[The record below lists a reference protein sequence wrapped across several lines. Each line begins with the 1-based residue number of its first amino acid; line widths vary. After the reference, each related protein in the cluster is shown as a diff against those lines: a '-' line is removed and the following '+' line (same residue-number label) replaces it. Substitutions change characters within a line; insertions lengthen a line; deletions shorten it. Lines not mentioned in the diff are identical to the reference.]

1 MDAIY
6 YSGAELLLFSDSAD
20 AEKANVYYNDP
31 TEYSNGY
38 RAWRVVMEA
47 DETAYNRRCPPQKA
61 LSHPYTGYMMGRAAA
76 QMVKLL
82 QEGQL
87 PRVSSSL
94 ASQTDGGKTFLCNPV
109 VLRNVIETVEPE
121 EQDANTSRTAA
132 VGIS

>member
-1 MDAIY
+1 MVTAR
-6 YSGAELLLFSDSAD
+6 GEWLW
-20 AEKANVYYNDP
+20 K
-31 TEYSNGY
+31 
-38 RAWRVVMEA
+38 RMKR
-47 DETAYNRRCPPQKA
+47 AYNLYKDGKVLFA
-61 LSHPYTGYMMGRAAA
+61 EGSGGYMMGRAAA

-82 QEGQL
+82 LEGQL

-109 VLRNVIETVEPE
+109 VLRNEIETVEPE